1 MNTQNFTIQSS
12 LEANYLNIPLTEP
25 VQIDEIAVKTIN
37 SDCPNF
43 LIPFQLLEV
52 NGVQQLK
59 YKLINTIALEYIDS
73 SYTKKDFI
81 KLFMNLLNPMIK
93 GKEWFLDYHCFCID
107 PKYVYIDRINNLVS
121 YIYVPEASYKNTDAE
136 IFAFIKNEFIKM
148 TITDDSKF
156 QVELFQFFAK
166 DGVTLIDLY
175 KLLQSEQ
182 GSAPSVSPAA
192 AAAPVPAVAPA
203 PAAAPAPAPAPAP
216 VNAPAVAP
224 AAAPAPAP
232 KAEKHSL
239 FGSKPKE
246 EKPAPAPVPVA
257 APSPA
262 PNAPGVVNNNEIID
276 QLFGDSSSGKK
287 KDKKEKPEKAP
298 KPEKEKKEKK
308 SGGLFGK
315 KKNDDLS
322 FMEGVNEP
330 QSAPAAAPAPAQ
342 GGFAPVDYSQPAFE
356 MKQESIY
363 TPDDGVTATLDDFV
377 NKTGSAHLALVS
389 APIAGAFPRI
399 ELDASRQ
406 YITIGRRSSD
416 EIQPDIAFPTEFKF
430 IGRKHARIQ
439 NDNGRFFLIDLGSK
453 NHTFLNGTMLVPN
466 QPYEL
471 TSGAEITFTESMPVK
486 YRVNL

>member
-52 NGVQQLK
+52 NGVLQLK

-81 KLFMNLLNPMIK
+81 KLFMNLLSPMIK

-107 PKYVYIDRINNLVS
+107 PKYVYIDRISNLVS

-136 IFAFIKNEFIKM
+136 MFAFIKNEFIKM
-148 TITDDSKF
+148 TITDDSRF

-182 GSAPSVSPAA
+182 ANGPSAAPAPAA
-192 AAAPVPAVAPA
+192 AAPA
-203 PAAAPAPAPAPAP
+203 PAAAPGFAATPAPAAAPVPVAAPAPAP
-216 VNAPAVAP
+216 VP
-224 AAAPAPAP
+224 APAPAKP
-232 KAEKHSL
+232 EKHSL
-239 FGSKPKE
+239 FGSSKPKE
-246 EKPAPAPVPVA
+246 EKIAPAPVPA
-257 APSPA
+257 SAPSPA
-262 PNAPGVVNNNEIID
+262 PGAPGVVNNNEIID
-276 QLFGDSSSGKK
+276 QLFGDNSGKK

-322 FMEGVNEP
+322 FMDAVAP
-330 QSAPAAAPAPAQ
+330 QSAPAPAAAAPQSYAPAN
-342 GGFAPVDYSQPAFE
+342 DYSQPVFE

-363 TPDDGVTATLDDFV
+363 TPDDGVTATLDDFAV
-377 NKTGSAHLALVS
+377 NKGVPHLALIS
-389 APIAGAFPRI
+389 APIAGAPARI
-399 ELDASRQ
+399 DLESTKQ

-439 NDNGRFFLIDLGSK
+439 KDNGRFILIDLGSK

-471 TSGAEITFTESMPVK
+471 TGGSEITFTESMPVK